1 MADDSAPYDCP
12 NTDSGD
18 AELVNV
24 LISSDYLAHGPG
36 SHIQVLEAPAV
47 RAEGVDSVIR
57 SIENK
62 PSDIEA
68 VVDKQIAETIRRSH
82 GSLFRLAVSLG
93 SLSLF
98 SGSLM
103 ANSSRPGESPIVG
116 ARTHSQP
123 IS

>member
-1 MADDSAPYDCP
+1 M
-12 NTDSGD
+12 
-18 AELVNV
+18 
-24 LISSDYLAHGPG
+24 
-36 SHIQVLEAPAV
+36 LEAPAV
-47 RAEGVDSVIR
+47 SAEGVDSVIR

-68 VVDKQIAETIRRSH
+68 VVDRQIAETIRRSH

-93 SLSLF
+93 SLSLV
-98 SGSLM
+98 SGSLK
-103 ANSSRPGESPIVG
+103 ANSSRPGESPVVA

>member
-1 MADDSAPYDCP
+1 
-12 NTDSGD
+12 
-18 AELVNV
+18 VNI
-24 LISSDYLAHGPG
+24 LISSDYHAHGPG
-36 SHIQVLEAPAV
+36 SHIQVLEAPLV

-57 SIENK
+57 SLANK

-68 VVDKQIAETIRRSH
+68 IVDRQETIRRSH

-93 SLSLF
+93 SLSLI
-98 SGSLM
+98 SGSLV
-103 ANSSRPGESPIVG
+103 ANSSRPEESPMVV